1 MLKAIKTM
9 LELPAS
15 TPPAGSLIS
24 KATDWG
30 RDLTIMP
37 RSLRLSCEALGARA
51 SLIAGPERMV
61 FKVIGSNV
69 EGGACVVK
77 YCRRYGE
84 AVHRAFA
91 VMELAPP
98 LISVDKEGPWW
109 VVRMQHMA
117 PEEGWLPLSAFLAP
131 RELSIGGEEKG
142 SVAARLHALA
152 SGLSSDVLQSLV
164 ARIESLLRKVHLD
177 KMFVHGDVRPPNVL
191 VKLPLALSA
200 TSGVLATSADLNIDS
215 LPIVFVDFDWAGTEG
230 EVRFPPLLNPRVPW
244 PEGVEGG
251 SLIRNEHDIQLL
263 HATTTRKE
271 ATWRVR
277 AWPWQIDMHSSLAEG
292 LRAVLN
298 L

>member
-1 MLKAIKTM
+1 VLKAIKTM
-9 LELPAS
+9 LEPPAS

-37 RSLRLSCEALGARA
+37 RSLRLSCEASGARA

-61 FKVIGSNV
+61 FKVSGSSV
-69 EGGACVVK
+69 EGGTCVVK

-91 VMELAPP
+91 RMNLAPQ
-98 LISVDKEGPWW
+98 LISVEEEGPWR
-109 VVRMQHMA
+109 VVRMEHMA

-152 SGLSSDVLQSLV
+152 SGLSEVQLQRLV
-164 ARIESLLRKVHLD
+164 ERIEGLLHKADLLL
-177 KMFVHGDVRPPNVL
+177 FVHGDVRPPNVL
-191 VKLPLALSA
+191 IKLPLALSA
-200 TSGVLATSADLNIDS
+200 TSGVLATSADLDIDS

-251 SLIRNEHDIQLL
+251 GIIQKEHDIQLL

-271 ATWRVR
+271 ATWRVQ
-277 AWPWQIDMHSSLAEG
+277 ALPWQIDLHSSLAEG

>member
-1 MLKAIKTM
+1 
-9 LELPAS
+9 
-15 TPPAGSLIS
+15 
-24 KATDWG
+24 
-30 RDLTIMP
+30 
-37 RSLRLSCEALGARA
+37 
-51 SLIAGPERMV
+51 MV
-61 FKVIGSNV
+61 FKVSGSSD

-84 AVHRAFA
+84 AVHQAFA
-91 VMELAPP
+91 KMDLAPQ
-98 LISVDKEGPWW
+98 LISVMEEGPWR

-152 SGLSSDVLQSLV
+152 SGLSKVHLQRLV
-164 ARIESLLRKVHLD
+164 ARIEGLLRKVHSD
-177 KMFVHGDVRPPNVL
+177 TMFVHGDVRPPNVL
-191 VKLPLALSA
+191 IKLPLA

-251 SLIRNEHDIQLL
+251 SLIRKEHDIQLL
-263 HATTTRKE
+263 HATTE
-271 ATWRVR
+271 ANGRIQ
-277 AWPWQIDMHSSLAEG
+277 ALPWQIDLHSSLA
-292 LRAVLN
+292 
-298 L
+298 